1 MVWPP
6 RLFKERTKFRE
17 IVEVH
22 TQNQMRKI
30 SFGNILRFFTDLL
43 TSIPTKSEW
52 LRLKLHIWKSV
63 MYFKSALLMLFTY
76 AMQYAHIDT
85 KNWLELAFL
94 RLETFF
100 TFQGFFL
107 VPRSLDQ
114 ISLKN
119 EKDFQHFVS
128 IIGTGIDNKLF
139 EKQFSRHH

>member
-1 MVWPP
+1 MLCTY
-6 RLFKERTKFRE
+6 RHQKLTR
-17 IVEVH
+17 
-22 TQNQMRKI
+22 I
-30 SFGNILRFFTDLL
+30 SIFAIRN
-43 TSIPTKSEW
+43 
-52 LRLKLHIWKSV
+52 
-63 MYFKSALLMLFTY
+63 
-76 AMQYAHIDT
+76 
-85 KNWLELAFL
+85 FL
-94 RLETFF
+94 CRYLDIETFF